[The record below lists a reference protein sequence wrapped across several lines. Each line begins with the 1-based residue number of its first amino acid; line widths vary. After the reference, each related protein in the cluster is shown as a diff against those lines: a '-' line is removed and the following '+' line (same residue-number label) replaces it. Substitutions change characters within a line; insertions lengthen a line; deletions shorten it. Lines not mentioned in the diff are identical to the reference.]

1 MRKLLNPLQELLD
14 AHERWHIWPNPFG
27 SADCPQMHPFFFFL
41 LILALGQVL
50 PLQKSGGEYLR
61 VLGFC
66 PGAEA
71 EPEREPVGAEE
82 PRRGCGKLG
91 CASRGK
97 DL

>member
-1 MRKLLNPLQELLD
+1 MSVGISGQTPLAQQTVPKCIL
-14 AHERWHIWPNPFG
+14 
-27 SADCPQMHPFFFFL
+27 FFFFL